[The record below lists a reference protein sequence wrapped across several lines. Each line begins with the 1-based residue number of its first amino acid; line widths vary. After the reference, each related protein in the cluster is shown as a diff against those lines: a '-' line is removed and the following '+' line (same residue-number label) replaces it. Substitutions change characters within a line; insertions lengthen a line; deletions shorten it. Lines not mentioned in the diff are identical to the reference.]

1 MFLESARTYKNI
13 SVIRKIGSVVCYRGH
28 GRSIYST
35 RKTCTKI
42 IDINTGGMVTVVFS
56 TSVSQNHYHPQFFLT
71 VVGVKT
77 AC

>member
-35 RKTCTKI
+35 RKTRTKI
-42 IDINTGGMVTVVFS
+42 IGINTGGMVTVIFS
-56 TSVSQNHYHPQFFLT
+56 TSVSQTIITPNFFLT